1 MNRGRMTSRVR
12 IQFVALVMLV
22 GMGALGLRLWW
33 IQVAH
38 GAEWTSQLRGSSQAT
53 VRIPSVRGEI
63 KDRNGV
69 TLVQNR
75 ASYEVDFYLPEMV
88 KGYRERFGSPPLSEY
103 RAIINGMPKDQKE
116 PDIIKIVNDG
126 IVPRLNDLDL
136 ARDYNAAKL
145 QRHYRNDTEVPFSYI
160 KDIDFPTMAKFSE
173 HDVGLPGVD
182 IAIKPVRSYV
192 YGALAAHILGYVGMP
207 DDINKEEASKFTF
220 YQQDVEGKSNI
231 EKTMDEYL
239 RGKPGVRYLRK
250 NAKGTIEGVLR
261 EDPPQQGANVFLTID
276 TRIQAIAE
284 EALRAVGRAGAVVV
298 DPNNGNVL
306 AMATVPSFD
315 PNTFIPSIKAKDWKA
330 LQKDEGDPL
339 VNRAISALPP
349 GSTFKLITALSG
361 LRGTKNLAGAK
372 YSCGGGVSYGDH
384 FFQCWVAEKHY
395 THGTLGLPDAI
406 KVSCD
411 SFFYQYGNAAS
422 IQSIDQIG
430 KMLGIGEESGLQLTG
445 EQTGNMPG
453 PEWMQIHHPQE
464 RWSQAQTANVSI
476 GQGYTLVSPLQLAM
490 AYATIANG
498 GVCYYPR
505 LVDKILKQDGSPVLD
520 ERGNPAAAP
529 PRVRSDLRQEIS
541 PDKIEL
547 VRKGLWKVVNEDGGT
562 GGRARLKDWMV
573 AGKTGT
579 AQATDRGHK
588 DTVAWFACFAPF
600 DHPKYVVAVM
610 VQGGEHGGSV
620 AGPIAT
626 RIIER
631 TLALDE
637 GKFNMQVAWLAPAH
651 KANPFQMIKDVNYAG
666 GNVPSGDEEN
676 ADESQNAT
684 AEMAS
689 SDASPDVE
697 PEADTQGKVRRRA
710 SAPVARALP
719 AAPAAPRNFFQR
731 LFGVHSPPQLFSTA
745 LWSTPATGTCAGA
758 PAAQPP
764 ARTHTMN
771 PRLEKLRQDS
781 AAWLMTGQPLHFYDR
796 QSKKDFGAFLSKDRQ
811 QAHTQRGK
819 TRIPRGLA
827 RERPAGG
834 I

>member
-1 MNRGRMTSRVR
+1 
-12 IQFVALVMLV
+12 
-22 GMGALGLRLWW
+22 
-33 IQVAH
+33 VAH

-136 ARDYNAAKL
+136 ARDYNAGKL

-207 DDINKEEASKFTF
+207 NDIDKEEAGKFTF
-220 YQQDVEGKSNI
+220 YQQDMEGKSNI
-231 EKTMDEYL
+231 EKSMDEYL

-261 EDPPQQGANVFLTID
+261 EDPPQQGANVFLTLD
-276 TRIQAIAE
+276 ARIQAIAE
-284 EALRAVGRAGAVVV
+284 EALRAVSRAGAVVV
-298 DPNNGNVL
+298 DPNNGNIL
-306 AMATVPSFD
+306 AMASVPSFD

-339 VNRAISALPP
+339 VARAISCLPP
-349 GSTFKLITALSG
+349 GSTFKLITALAG
-361 LRGTKNLAGAK
+361 LRGTKNLAGAR

-384 FFQCWVAEKHY
+384 FFRCWVAAKHY
-395 THGTLGLPDAI
+395 THGTIGLADAL

-411 SFFYQYGNAAS
+411 SYFYQYGNAAS
-422 IQSIDQIG
+422 IQSIDAVG

-490 AYATIANG
+490 AYAAIANG

-505 LVDKILKQDGSPVLD
+505 LVDRVLKQDGSPVLD
-520 ERGNPAAAP
+520 EHGNVAVPQT
-529 PRVRSDLRQEIS
+529 PRVRTDLRKEIS

-579 AQATDRGHK
+579 AQATERGQEEN
-588 DTVAWFACFAPF
+588 VAWFACFAPY

-610 VQGGEHGGSV
+610 VQGASGHGGEV
-620 AGPIAT
+620 AGPIAD
-626 RIIER
+626 RILER
-631 TLALDE
+631 SLAMGE
-637 GKFNMQVAWLAPAH
+637 GKFDMQVAWLPPAHHANPLQLIKSVAYHDKGGNLGGEDEEDAPA
-651 KANPFQMIKDVNYAG
+651 
-666 GNVPSGDEEN
+666 S
-676 ADESQNAT
+676 SAT
-684 AEMAS
+684 AQMAS

-697 PEADTQGKVRRRA
+697 PEADTQGKVRRRG

-719 AAPAAPRNFFQR
+719 AAPPPSRNFFQR
-731 LFGVHSPPQLFSTA
+731 LFGAHPRP
-745 LWSTPATGTCAGA
+745 A
-758 PAAQPP
+758 PAPAPP
-764 ARTHTMN
+764 APSRRRG
-771 PRLEKLRQDS
+771 P
-781 AAWLMTGQPLHFYDR
+781 
-796 QSKKDFGAFLSKDRQ
+796 
-811 QAHTQRGK
+811 TQ
-819 TRIPRGLA
+819 
-827 RERPAGG
+827 
-834 I
+834 